1 MVFQS
6 RLDGTVNFNRSWVDY
21 RNGFGDARG
30 EYWLGLES
38 LVQLTL
44 QDSELL
50 IEMEDFGGIAA
61 YARYNYIK
69 VEDETLGYRLRLGS
83 IFTGTAGDAM
93 GRYFDAAFAT
103 VDLRGGSFPECAET
117 LASGFWH
124 YDCGNSIYR

>member
-21 RNGFGDARG
+21 RNGFGDARD

-103 VDLRGGSFPECAET
+103 VDVRGGSFPECAET